1 MAEFIIQGEKTMTVQ
16 TAGLSKTK
24 IAGLV
29 IAAAA
34 FIIPFVVQ
42 FEGLSVP
49 GHRVLSIFLMA
60 IALWI
65 SEAIPLHATAAL
77 IIILEILFISDKA
90 VLPLPEGFAA
100 PSFKGFYAALASPVL
115 MLFLGGFFLADG
127 SAKFNLDTNLV
138 RVLIK
143 PFGTKPSRVILGL
156 MLITALFSMFMSN
169 TATTA
174 TMIAV
179 VLPLIAKL
187 PEGDRT
193 KVGLVLAIPV
203 AANIGGMGTPVGT
216 PPNAIALGAL
226 AKEGINISF
235 VNWMIMV
242 IPFMLI
248 ILVFAWFV
256 LAKFFSQNNSKIQ
269 IDIDSK
275 FDTSPKAILF
285 YVVAASTILLW
296 FTEKLHGIP
305 SSIVGF
311 MPVVVLLSAGVI
323 TTKEFHS
330 MQWSVLWLVAG
341 GIAMGSGVGK
351 SGLDSW
357 LIGLVSWSEMSPAF
371 IAGGMFIAAL
381 LMGSVISHSA
391 TANLLV
397 PIGMSLAS
405 SPGVAISPV
414 ASAVFIAIGS
424 SLAMSLPISTPPN
437 AIAYSTGAI
446 KTKDMAITGILFGL
460 LGSVL
465 YIFLA
470 PRLWSL
476 LGVMPE

>member
-1 MAEFIIQGEKTMTVQ
+1 MTVKN
-16 TAGLSKTK
+16 TGLSKTK
-24 IAGLV
+24 IIGLL
-29 IAAAA
+29 IAIIV
-34 FIIPFVVQ
+34 FIIPFVIQ
-42 FEGLSVP
+42 FEGLSVA

-90 VLPLPEGFAA
+90 MLPLPEGFEA
-100 PSFKGFYAALASPVL
+100 PAYKSFYAALASPVL

-127 SAKFNLDTNLV
+127 AAKFNLDTNLV

-193 KVGLVLAIPV
+193 KIGLVLAIPV

-235 VNWMIMV
+235 INWMIMV
-242 IPFMLI
+242 IPFMI
-248 ILVFAWFV
+248 IVLFFAWFI
-256 LAKFFSQNNSKIQ
+256 LARFYSQNDSKIE
-269 IDIDSK
+269 IDISSK
-275 FDTSPKAILF
+275 FNTTPKAILF

-311 MPVVVLLSAGVI
+311 MPVVVLLSTGVI
-323 TTKEFHS
+323 NTKEFHS

-351 SGLDSW
+351 SGLDEW
-357 LIGLVSWSEMSPAF
+357 LIGLVNWSEMSPAF

-397 PIGMSLAS
+397 PIGMSLATA
-405 SPGVAISPV
+405 PGVAISPV

-424 SLAMSLPISTPPN
+424 SLAMALPISTPPN
-437 AIAYSTGAI
+437 AIAYATGAI
-446 KTKDMAITGILFGL
+446 KTKDMAVTGILFGL
-460 LGSVL
+460 LGSLL
-465 YIFLA
+465 YVGFA
-470 PRLWSL
+470 PKLWNL
-476 LGVMPE
+476 LGIMPE

>member
-1 MAEFIIQGEKTMTVQ
+1 MTVKN
-16 TAGLSKTK
+16 AGLSKTK
-24 IAGLV
+24 IIGLL
-29 IAAAA
+29 IAIIV
-34 FIIPFVVQ
+34 FIIPFVIQ
-42 FEGLSVP
+42 FEGLSVA

-90 VLPLPEGFAA
+90 MLPLPEGFEA
-100 PSFKGFYAALASPVL
+100 PAYKSFYAALASPVL

-127 SAKFNLDTNLV
+127 AAKFNLDTNLV

-193 KVGLVLAIPV
+193 KIGLVLAIPV

-235 VNWMIMV
+235 INWMIMV
-242 IPFMLI
+242 IPFMI
-248 ILVFAWFV
+248 IVLFFAWFI
-256 LAKFFSQNNSKIQ
+256 LARFYSQNDSKIE
-269 IDIDSK
+269 IDISSK
-275 FDTSPKAILF
+275 FNTTPKAILF
-285 YVVAASTILLW
+285 YVVAAATILLW

-311 MPVVVLLSAGVI
+311 MPVVVLLSTGVI
-323 TTKEFHS
+323 NTKEFHS

-351 SGLDSW
+351 SGLDEW
-357 LIGLVSWSEMSPAF
+357 LIGLVNWSEMSPAF

-397 PIGMSLAS
+397 PIGMSLATA
-405 SPGVAISPV
+405 PGVAISPV

-424 SLAMSLPISTPPN
+424 SLAMALPISTPPN
-437 AIAYSTGAI
+437 AIAYATGAI

-460 LGSVL
+460 LGSLL
-465 YIFLA
+465 YVGFA
-470 PRLWSL
+470 AKLWNL

>member
-1 MAEFIIQGEKTMTVQ
+1 MTENAKGLNKTRII
-16 TAGLSKTK
+16 GL
-24 IAGLV
+24 IVAV
-29 IAAAA
+29 IA

-42 FEGLSVP
+42 FDGLSVA

-90 VLPLPEGFAA
+90 MLPLPAGFDA
-100 PSFKGFYAALASPVL
+100 PSYKGFYGALASPVL

-127 SAKFNLDTNLV
+127 AAKFNLDTNLV

-143 PFGTKPSRVILGL
+143 PFGTMPSRVILGL
-156 MLITALFSMFMSN
+156 MLITAIFSMFMSN

-193 KVGLVLAIPV
+193 KIGLVLAIPV

-226 AKEGINISF
+226 AKEGVNISF

-248 ILVFAWFV
+248 VLFFAWFV
-256 LAKFFSQNNSKIQ
+256 LAKFYSQNDSKIE

-275 FDTSPKAILF
+275 FETTPKAILF
-285 YVVAASTILLW
+285 YIVAAATILLW

-305 SSIVGF
+305 STIVGF
-311 MPVVVLLSAGVI
+311 MPVVVLLATGVI
-323 TTKEFHS
+323 NQKEFHS

-351 SGLDSW
+351 SGLDQW
-357 LIGLVSWSEMSPAF
+357 LIGLINWAEMSPAF

-397 PIGMSLAS
+397 PIGMSLATA
-405 SPGVAISPV
+405 PGVAISPV

-424 SLAMSLPISTPPN
+424 SLAMALPISTPPN

-446 KTKDMAITGILFGL
+446 KTKDMAITGIMFGILGTILYAGFASKLWNL
-460 LGSVL
+460 LG
-465 YIFLA
+465 I
-470 PRLWSL
+470 
-476 LGVMPE
+476 MPE